1 MHLAQWWKV
10 TPLLTPG
17 FIAGRI
23 TTKMF
28 NVSCSSLLPMIQRGS
43 KQIFGE
49 STTICI
55 SLRIFLVILSFPWFS
70 NSIEMF
76 FFFFSWNALWKL
88 FQFLSKAC
96 LFFDDFFP
104 GGKMPTQG
112 EDLAILSLC
121 NHSIVGV
128 RTAFTISDPRGQG
141 VNIFYQWSA
150 IRMWWSK
157 RSLGYRSM
165 ILMVWMME

>member
-28 NVSCSSLLPMIQRGS
+28 SVSSSSLLQMIQTGS

-55 SLRIFLVILSFPWFS
+55 SLRIFLVILLFPWFS

-76 FFFFSWNALWKL
+76 FFFVFFSWNALWKL

-96 LFFDDFFP
+96 LFFNDFCP
-104 GGKMPTQG
+104 DGKMPTQG

-128 RTAFTISDPRGQG
+128 RTAFTI
-141 VNIFYQWSA
+141 QWSERSGCEHFLSV
-150 IRMWWSK
+150 IRD
-157 RSLGYRSM
+157 
-165 ILMVWMME
+165 